1 MRIRAMAAADAPAWD
16 AFVDGHPDAS
26 FFHRSGWSTV
36 LERAF
41 GHKTHYLLAEDGG
54 EVIGVLPLARVRSRL
69 FHDALISTPFC
80 VYGGAVARDQQTLDA
95 LLQAGSELARSL
107 NVEYMELRQQRS
119 TRPDWPAKSLY
130 VTFRRELSADHD
142 ANLKAVPRK
151 QRAVIRKSLAAGL
164 DVQVDEDPADF
175 YRAYSESVR
184 NLGTPVFSR
193 RYVRTLLDVFPEESE
208 ILTVRHQGQPVSS
221 VLSFYFRDEVLPY
234 YGGGTAAARDL
245 KAYDLMYWELMCR
258 AVDRGVRVFDF
269 GRSKR
274 ETGSY
279 SYKTHWGFEPEPLH
293 YEYDLVRL
301 QAMPD
306 VSPVNPKYE
315 RFIRLWRRLP
325 LSVSQLLGPPLARS
339 LG

>member
-1 MRIRAMAAADAPAWD
+1 MRVRAMDGADVPAWD
-16 AFVDGHPDAS
+16 AFVNAHPEAT
-26 FFHRSGWSTV
+26 FFHRAGWHTV

-41 GHKTHYLLAEDGG
+41 GHKAHYLLAEDDG
-54 EVIGVLPLARVRSRL
+54 EVVGVLPLARVRSRL

-80 VYGGAVARDQQTLDA
+80 VYGGAVARDEQTLDA

-107 NVEYMELRQQRS
+107 DVEYMELRQQRP
-119 TRPDWPAKSLY
+119 TRPEWPAKSLY

-151 QRAVIRKSLAAGL
+151 QRAVIRKGLAAGL
-164 DVQVDEDPADF
+164 DAQVDEDPADF

-245 KAYDLMYWELMCR
+245 KAYDLMYWELMRR

-325 LSVSQLLGPPLARS
+325 LPISQLLGPPLARS